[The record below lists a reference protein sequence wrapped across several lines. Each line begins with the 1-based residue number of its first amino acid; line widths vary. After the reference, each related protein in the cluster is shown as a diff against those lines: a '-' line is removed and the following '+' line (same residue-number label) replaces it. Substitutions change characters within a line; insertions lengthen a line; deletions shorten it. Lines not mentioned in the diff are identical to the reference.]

1 MTSPRPEFG
10 PQGTAYEE
18 LAEDA
23 VPVVPTDEESL
34 TDYGR
39 ERPVE
44 FDNAAHAPG
53 RICELCGAVITAR
66 QDARLEP
73 DGRWIHEAC
82 PLAPGELYSAG

>member
-18 LAEDA
+18 PAKETFSIDQ
-23 VPVVPTDEESL
+23 ESL
-34 TDYGR
+34 SKDDR
-39 ERPVE
+39 DRQVE

-53 RICELCGAVITAR
+53 RICELCGAVIMAS

-73 DGRWIHEAC
+73 DGRWIHESC
-82 PLAPGELYSAG
+82 PLPAGELYSAG

>member
-23 VPVVPTDEESL
+23 VPVVPTDDESL
-34 TDYGR
+34 TEHSR
-39 ERPVE
+39 ARSVE
-44 FDNAAHAPG
+44 LDNVAHAPG
-53 RICELCGAVITAR
+53 RICELCGAVIMAS

-82 PLAPGELYSAG
+82 PLPPEGLYSAG